1 MLRAP
6 SDRVVWDALPRERAA
21 STADA
26 RGRVPA
32 HPRRA
37 CWRNLLCGV
46 STFGGGTYTA
56 EGITAIAEALRVNG
70 VLTNLRLLGNSIGA
84 AGERAVRDA
93 VKDRS
98 GF

>member
-1 MLRAP
+1 M
-6 SDRVVWDALPRERAA
+6 
-21 STADA
+21 T
-26 RGRVPA
+26 
-32 HPRRA
+32 
-37 CWRNLLCGV
+37 
-46 STFGGGTYTA
+46 TFGGVTYTA